1 MVKRLLA
8 GVTIAVLATFVAGSA
23 AFAQSSGNFTA
34 SVLATQC
41 TTASLSAT
49 TGGQLP
55 PVNIKVSS
63 GSGVAL
69 LVTPSLV
76 TGLFGENKNAS
87 TTNVG
92 IQVNLVLAPLD
103 GQAPPTVS
111 PASPVI
117 YDQRIITISG
127 SLFSQLSN
135 CTDATPCLDFQET
148 TFSAH
153 SFNFIVTGL
162 QSGSYTATL
171 TYGNTPGQSSNVM
184 SCVGPGTL
192 TVTQV
197 KNFSFD
203 TQLNF

>member
-1 MVKRLLA
+1 MKKSLT
-8 GVTIAVLATFVAGSA
+8 GVAIAVLAMLMVASA

-41 TTASLSAT
+41 TTASLAAGTAGS
-49 TGGQLP
+49 LP
-55 PVNIKVSS
+55 SVNIKVSS

-76 TGLFGENKNAS
+76 TGLFGDNKNAS

-92 IQVNLVLAPLD
+92 IEVNLVLTPLD
-103 GQAPPTVS
+103 GQPIPTVS
-111 PASPVI
+111 PAGPVV

-127 SLFSQLSN
+127 TLFTQLSN

-162 QSGSYTATL
+162 QSGNYTATL
-171 TYGNTPGQSSNVM
+171 TYGNTPGQSTNVM

-203 TQLNF
+203 TQLDF

>member
-1 MVKRLLA
+1 MKRLGSIVFACLA
-8 GVTIAVLATFVAGSA
+8 ATWASSA
-23 AFAQSSGNFTA
+23 LAQSSGNFSA
-34 SVLATQC
+34 SVLGTQC
-41 TTASLSAT
+41 TTSQLASST
-49 TGGQLP
+49 SGSLP
-55 PVNIKVSS
+55 PVTVKVSS

-76 TGLFGENKNAS
+76 DGLFGENKNAS
-87 TTNVG
+87 STNVG
-92 IQVNLVLAPLD
+92 VQVNLTVTPLS

-111 PASPVI
+111 PTGPVV

-127 SLFSQLSN
+127 SLFNQLAN
-135 CTDATPCLDFQET
+135 CTDASPCLDFQET

-162 QSGSYTATL
+162 SSGSYQL
-171 TYGNTPGQSSNVM
+171 VLSYGNTPNASSNVE

-192 TVTQV
+192 TVQQV

-203 TQLNF
+203 TPLNF